1 MMRPAYEG
9 LHSFTDSGEVGE
21 RFESGYKVIRYVP
34 ESVARKAAVLSLLL
48 GVI

>member
-1 MMRPAYEG
+1 MKGSIASLTLQP
-9 LHSFTDSGEVGE
+9 DSGEVGE